1 MPVIFQQKESTM
13 LNRTLLFSVIAA
25 AVSAL
30 ILFCTASSAVAADE
44 SVSSLHFDRAVILG
58 QNQNNRNNPTLFDQI
73 RRTWN
78 RFLQDDT
85 PDNSDQRPPQIVA
98 PPGIPTQPPRPLT
111 IAEIRESLTAGN
123 NATNSGSTPQP
134 RAGTGQASS
143 RSTTDDGGSDV
154 ELTIQ
159 ERMREMR
166 ETVWSHPEVE
176 RRAQQSRLEQQ
187 RMATLT
193 PSPIL
198 HNVENR
204 QGGVAG
210 DNIRDFTGAGLSTVP
225 RNQGTRPAMTEERS
239 EVFVPIDFDS
249 QPVRPRTDHVTSG
262 QINDPF
268 PPSQQSVRQPPTQRL
283 IVAAEQRREPSRQL
297 LVSASPRLEF
307 EIEKPPSA
315 NVGQEITYRIRATNV
330 GNIPV
335 ERVVLN
341 VEIPPWIDIR
351 HTDADNGNWV
361 LLPRADGSGVADLE
375 WRVNRINQGETNLL
389 ALWLVPQMH
398 RAIELPMQYR
408 FHQPPIVTI
417 VEVQEPRLEM
427 ELIGPDEVR
436 WNDFVTYT
444 LIVRNVGNGSAEGL
458 RFELLQ
464 TSSEA
469 QTSTMEEPLLPG
481 EGQEIPILVR
491 AGREQE
497 VIDIAVL
504 AAGAHD
510 LRSEVRRRV
519 RVLRPALEMSVQT
532 SPLHFVDDP
541 AELFIRVVNNGSADA
556 ENITIR
562 AELPLGTQHV
572 TSSEGGLFV
581 QQHQQNV
588 VEWRG
593 RSIARG
599 EMLTLSLV
607 CIPRRAGECRVSVE
621 ASEPNGSVLVTGH
634 GTFMAEAIVELD
646 LVVHRPSGPIELGQE
661 VTYTIEVTN
670 IGTKAAEDVEIS
682 MMFGE
687 QLEPIAVSG
696 REAHYTTDG
705 QVLFERIPA
714 ILPKQT
720 ITLRVSVEAKR
731 VGTTQIR
738 AEVARA
744 DVSGTTIR
752 LEQGLSAH
760 IFSRRAV
767 AEQPTQSGF
776 F

>member
-25 AVSAL
+25 AACTL
-30 ILFCTASSAVAADE
+30 LLFCTSSSVVAADE
-44 SVSSLHFDRAVILG
+44 SVSSFNFDHAVILG
-58 QNQNNRNNPTLFDQI
+58 QNQNNRNNPTFLDQV
-73 RRTWN
+73 RRAWN
-78 RFLQDDT
+78 RILQDDS
-85 PDNSDQRPPQIVA
+85 PNNNNQPPPQIVA
-98 PPGIPTQPPRPLT
+98 SPAIPMQPPRALT
-111 IAEIRESLTAGN
+111 PAEVRQAIVAPNAESTPRSRAGSASSGSR
-123 NATNSGSTPQP
+123 NATDIDG
-134 RAGTGQASS
+134 
-143 RSTTDDGGSDV
+143 DDS
-154 ELTIQ
+154 EISIQ
-159 ERMREMR
+159 ERMRGMR
-166 ETVWSHPEVE
+166 EPFFSNPEVE
-176 RRAQQSRLEQQ
+176 RVAQQSRQAQQ
-187 RMATLT
+187 RVALT
-193 PSPIL
+193 PLPT
-198 HNVENR
+198 HHRVENS
-204 QGGVAG
+204 VS
-210 DNIRDFTGAGLSTVP
+210 GLSAVP
-225 RNQGTRPAMTEERS
+225 GNPAVFPAMTNERP
-239 EVFVPIDFDS
+239 EVFVPINFDS
-249 QPVRPRTDHVTSG
+249 PQANPRMDHVAHGRT
-262 QINDPF
+262 IDPF
-268 PPSQQSVRQPPTQRL
+268 PHSQQSVQQPPQR
-283 IVAAEQRREPSRQL
+283 IVVDAEQRREQSRQL

-315 NVGQEITYRIRATNV
+315 NRGQEITYRIRATNV
-330 GNIPV
+330 GNVPV
-335 ERVVLN
+335 EQVVLN

-361 LLPRADGSGVADLE
+361 LVPRNDGSGVADLE

-389 ALWLVPQMH
+389 ALWLVPQVH

-408 FHQPPIVTI
+408 FHQPPIVTV
-417 VEVQEPRLEM
+417 VEVQEPRLAM

-444 LIVRNVGNGSAEGL
+444 LIVRNIGNGSAEGL

-469 QTSTMEEPLLPG
+469 QISAMEEPLLPD
-481 EGQEIPILVR
+481 EVQEIPILVR

-497 VIDIAVL
+497 LIDIAVL

-510 LRSEVRRRV
+510 LRSEVRRRI
-519 RVLRPALEMSVQT
+519 RVLRPKLEMSVQT

-541 AELFIRVVNNGSADA
+541 AELFIRVVNNGNADA
-556 ENITIR
+556 ENVTIR
-562 AELPLGTQHV
+562 AEIPLGAQHV
-572 TSSEGGLFV
+572 TNCEGGLFV
-581 QQHQQNV
+581 QQQQQNF

-599 EMLTLSLV
+599 EVLTLSLV

-621 ASEPNGSVLVTGH
+621 ASEPSGSVLVAGH

-646 LVVHRPSGPIELGQE
+646 LVVHRPNGPIELGQE

-687 QLEPIAVSG
+687 QLEPIAVAG

-720 ITLRVSVEAKR
+720 VMLRVSVEAKR
-731 VGTTQIR
+731 VGTAQIR

-744 DVSGTTIR
+744 DAGGTNIR

-767 AEQPTQSGF
+767 AEQPTQNEF
-776 F
+776 FR